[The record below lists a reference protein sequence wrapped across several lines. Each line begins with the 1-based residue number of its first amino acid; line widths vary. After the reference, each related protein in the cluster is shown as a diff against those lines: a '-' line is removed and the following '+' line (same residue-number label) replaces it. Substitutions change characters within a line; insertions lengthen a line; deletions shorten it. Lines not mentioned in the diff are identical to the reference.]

1 MNESLKPVFINKL
14 VLILLF
20 LLCGA
25 TIFADGDTTLIGK
38 NNTRAWSLRNG
49 NIDSAILLS
58 KQSLALINKLD
69 STKSF
74 GKNWK
79 EKTLA
84 RTYYYLGIFNH
95 LSGDSKLSFDYF
107 KKALKISTEIN
118 DDYGR
123 SQVFGG
129 MGHSYMLEG
138 NLSRAAENYF
148 KALGIYEKLGIKSGV
163 AIQLSNLGNVFAEQ
177 NLSDKALGYYFR
189 SLKIAQQINDSMR
202 MAIQLGNI
210 GTVYS
215 EQNRSKQAIAYYFKA
230 LEMNELIKNK
240 SGIAMNLNNIGSLY
254 QDEKNYEKSLP
265 YYEQALKLSEEYG
278 NKDHI
283 ASFTGNIGIVYML
296 QKKFKIA
303 EVYELRALKLSQEI
317 QSINVIRDIEN
328 SLSDLYSAWGKH
340 KEALEHY
347 KAYISA
353 RDTIIN
359 VSNTEQN
366 LRLEMN
372 YEFEKKQAIDNAIHR
387 EQMQVLEA
395 ENKTQKQFRLFLF
408 AILGLAIVL
417 VFVLRRS
424 VQNKTR
430 IATFLAEETQRKE
443 TLLQEVH
450 HRINNNLQI
459 ISSLLTLQANNVAD
473 ERLFEYLK
481 QSQSR
486 IQSLSVLHELLYQ
499 QDSHL
504 EINMKDYIHQVL
516 DFHRDVLATKLHHV
530 EMKVN
535 VNSVL
540 FPTKIAVPIALII
553 NELVTNAIKYAFKEE
568 DNGKIDIS
576 LTAADHTK
584 GSWILKIEDSGK
596 GIPLDLSAKKES
608 LGLKLVTIMAKQIGA
623 VLTKVNS
630 PGAIF
635 TLTFSTEK

>member
-1 MNESLKPVFINKL
+1 MFCV
-14 VLILLF
+14 
-20 LLCGA
+20 A
-25 TIFADGDTTLIGK
+25 TGFADNDTSLISK
-38 NNTRAWSLRNG
+38 NNSRAWTLRNVD
-49 NIDSAILLS
+49 IDSAIVLS

-69 STKSF
+69 PSTSYP
-74 GKNWK
+74 KNWK

-84 RTYYYLGIFNH
+84 RTYYYLGIFYH
-95 LSGDSKLSFDYF
+95 LYGESKLSFEYF
-107 KKALKISTEIN
+107 KKALKISTEVN
-118 DDYGR
+118 DDYGK
-123 SQVFGG
+123 SQVYGG
-129 MGHSYMLEG
+129 LGHSYMLEG

-148 KALGIYEKLGIKSGV
+148 KALAIYEKMDIKSGV

-177 NLSDKALGYYFR
+177 RLSDKALGYYFR
-189 SLKIAQQINDSMR
+189 SLKIAKQINDSMR

-215 EQNRSKQAIAYYFKA
+215 EQKKNKQAIDYYLKA

-254 QDEKNYEKSLP
+254 QDEENYETSLP

-317 QSINVIRDIEN
+317 QSINAIRDIES
-328 SLSDLYSAWGKH
+328 SLSDLYSAWGKE
-340 KEALEHY
+340 KQAFEHY
-347 KAYISA
+347 KAYIRA
-353 RDTIIN
+353 RDTLVN
-359 VSNTEQN
+359 ASNTEQN
-366 LRLEMN
+366 VRLEMN

-387 EQMQVLEA
+387 EQLQVLEA

-408 AILGLAIVL
+408 VILGLAIVL

-430 IATFLAEETQRKE
+430 IATFLAEEAQRKE

-473 ERLFEYLK
+473 ERLFDYLK
-481 QSQSR
+481 QSQTR

-504 EINMKDYIHQVL
+504 EIDMKDYLNRVL
-516 DFHRDVLATKLHHV
+516 DFHRDVLATKLQNV

-535 VNSVL
+535 VNSFL
-540 FPTKIAVPIALII
+540 FPTKVAVPIALII
-553 NELVTNAIKYAFKEE
+553 NELVTNAIKYAFNEK
-568 DNGKIDIS
+568 DQGSITIS
-576 LTAADHTK
+576 LSPSDNLQ
-584 GSWILKIEDSGK
+584 GSWVLQIKDSGK
-596 GIPLDLSAKKES
+596 GMPANLSAKKES
-608 LGLKLVTIMAKQIGA
+608 LGLRLVTIMAKQIGA

-630 PGAIF
+630 PGATF
-635 TLTFSTEK
+635 TLIFSTEK